1 MSTPTCHSSK
11 WTPAENKAF
20 ENALAEFD
28 TNTPDRWQR
37 VAAMVAGK
45 SVTDV
50 IRHFGELE
58 GDVSNIEAGLV
69 PIPGYSNRNGNGNGN
84 VIGNGNCNGNCN
96 GNGNS
101 NSSSNTSS
109 SFTLAWGSGQS
120 YDALNHYSYGT
131 TTGTRSS
138 SSTRSSNRERKKG
151 VPWTKEEHR

>member
-69 PIPGYSNRNGNGNGN
+69 PIPGYSNSNSNGN
-84 VIGNGNCNGNCN
+84 VN

>member
-20 ENALAEFD
+20 ENALVEFD
-28 TNTPDRWQR
+28 TYTPDRWQR
-37 VAAMVAGK
+37 VAAMVPGK

-50 IRHFGELE
+50 IRHYGELE

-69 PIPGYSNRNGNGNGN
+69 PIPGYSNG
-84 VIGNGNCNGNCN
+84 N

-109 SFTLAWGSGQS
+109 SFTLEWGSGQS

>member
-69 PIPGYSNRNGNGNGN
+69 PIPGYSNRNGNGNVN
-84 VIGNGNCNGNCN
+84 S
-96 GNGNS
+96 NGNS

>member
-20 ENALAEFD
+20 ENALVEFD
-28 TNTPDRWQR
+28 TYTPDRWQR
-37 VAAMVAGK
+37 VAAMVPGK

-50 IRHFGELE
+50 IRHYGELE

-69 PIPGYSNRNGNGNGN
+69 PIPGYSNGNGNGN
-84 VIGNGNCNGNCN
+84 S
-96 GNGNS
+96 NGNS

-109 SFTLAWGSGQS
+109 SFTLEWGSGQS